1 LLIIIISIIYF
12 IIKFIRRCIVGAIA
26 VSKETE
32 QQIERLRK
40 ALGIPTKAGILRV
53 ALQTLEEKTEKE
65 RLRVEIGESV
75 RRCAVADQ
83 EENQALFPASAA
95 HTLLEE

>member
-1 LLIIIISIIYF
+1 M
-12 IIKFIRRCIVGAIA
+12 GAIA

-40 ALGIPTKAGILRV
+40 ALGIASKAGLLRT

-65 RLRVEIGESV
+65 RLRAEIRESV
-75 RRCAVADQ
+75 RHCAVADR
-83 EENQALFPASAA
+83 EENRALYPASAA
-95 HTLLEE
+95 RSLPEE